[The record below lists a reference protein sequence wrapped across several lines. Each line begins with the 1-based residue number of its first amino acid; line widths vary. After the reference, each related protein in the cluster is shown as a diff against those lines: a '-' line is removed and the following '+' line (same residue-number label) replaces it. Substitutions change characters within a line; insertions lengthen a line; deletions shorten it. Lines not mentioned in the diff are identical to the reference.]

1 MLNKT
6 RLVLKGWLLTG
17 WVLASAAL
25 ACPGGQSGGD
35 LRFDPCPAP
44 GDFALP
50 MPGGLKLVFREV
62 KVPGR
67 AFWGDSRRIVQT
79 GDPRGGPFQGQRKS
93 MVGGAFLP
101 AGSND
106 WNYYLGK
113 YEVSKAQF
121 AAVLG
126 QGDLTRGLQRL
137 IALSG
142 DPDDKKLASLTGDE
156 LNRALAWPV
165 AWISWFGVQEFINT
179 YNLWCLNDAACKQA
193 VPTLKAVDDKE
204 GAPGFVRL
212 PTEME
217 WEYAARGGLTAVDAG
232 RFGEELPVSRADL
245 PKYAFVQ
252 PEAKAK
258 TRRIGSLEPTEGG
271 FYDLFGNVQELT
283 VDWFQADRGQGKS
296 GALTVRGGS
305 INNTRDNLR
314 SAYRSE
320 MPLYQP
326 KGEKM
331 EEGRNYSTGFRVV
344 LVAPVLPTPKYV
356 SQLEKDY
363 EAYVNALRS
372 QTPVG
377 ETAVNSAVQAGN
389 TMADLAKELAAL
401 TGMAPT
407 TDPQQVLEQFKALK
421 AGLEKTTTELKNT
434 AVKLDLGTQQICD
447 GYVKHAIIF
456 SNLLVR
462 SYRDRVQKLKLS
474 EALSRN
480 QNLSAQDQQ
489 TIARLQ
495 AAATHEENQMAFY
508 FKKYTDEMVR
518 LAECGDRLAQ
528 RSLENFRAEI
538 GRGNVSTA
546 EQESF
551 TVFAEQ
557 WSRFH
562 GRRAIAPEWREQ
574 IIKAFEDKKL
584 LMQL

>member
-1 MLNKT
+1 MLNKW
-6 RLVLKGWLLTG
+6 RWLMVGGLALTLTG
-17 WVLASAAL
+17 AAL
-25 ACPGGQSGGD
+25 ACPGGQDGGD
-35 LRFDPCPAP
+35 NRFDPCPVP

-50 MPGGLKLVFREV
+50 MPAGLKLVFREV

-93 MVGGAFLP
+93 MVGGAFLS

-126 QGDLTRGLQRL
+126 RGDLARGIQRL
-137 IALSG
+137 IELSG
-142 DPDDKKLASLTGDE
+142 DPDDKKLASLTGDD

-165 AWISWFGVQEFINT
+165 AWVSWFAIQEFINT
-179 YNLWCLNDAACKQA
+179 YNLWCLNDFACKQV
-193 VPTLKAVDDKE
+193 VPMLKAEDEKE

-212 PTEME
+212 PTETE

-232 RFGEELPVSRADL
+232 RFDEELPVSRTDL
-245 PKYAFVQ
+245 PKYGFVQ
-252 PEAKAK
+252 PEAKSK

-283 VDWFQADRGQGKS
+283 AEWFQADMGQGKS
-296 GALTVRGGS
+296 GALTARGGS
-305 INNTRDNLR
+305 IYNTKDNIR

-320 MPLYQP
+320 IPLYQS

-331 EEGRNYSTGFRVV
+331 EEGRNPSTGFRLV
-344 LVAPVLPTPKYV
+344 LVAPVLPTQKYI

-363 EAYVNALRS
+363 ETYVNSLRG

-377 ETAVNSAVQAGN
+377 ETAVNSAVQAGS
-389 TMADLAKELAAL
+389 TMADLVKNLSAL

-407 TDPQQVLEQFKALK
+407 TDPQQVLQQFKALK

-434 AVKLDLGTQQICD
+434 VVKLDLGNQQICD

-495 AAATHEENQMAFY
+495 AAASHEEKQMAFY
-508 FKKYTDEMVR
+508 FKKYTDEMAR

-551 TVFAEQ
+551 SLFAEQ